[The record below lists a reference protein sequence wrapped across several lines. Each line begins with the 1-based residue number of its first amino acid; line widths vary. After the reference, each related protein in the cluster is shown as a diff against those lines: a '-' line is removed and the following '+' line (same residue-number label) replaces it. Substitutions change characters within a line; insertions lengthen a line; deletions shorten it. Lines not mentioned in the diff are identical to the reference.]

1 MAKSTPNVPLQTWMD
16 CLRQSSVEIA
26 SQTLRFDGDA
36 PTKPTPKGEGKG
48 PAAYIAMLG
57 DQISVHLGIATSP
70 DGCRAI
76 ARGLLGVR
84 RSTELSDSEVMDGLN
99 EVLNIVAGKVKSKMV
114 AHDPS
119 LRLGL
124 PMFVLGEIRVTDGME
139 KASAMAQLG
148 PVECELLVFRQ
159 KRAA

>member
-1 MAKSTPNVPLQTWMD
+1 MD
-16 CLRQSSVEIA
+16 CLQQSSVEIA
-26 SQTLRFDGDA
+26 NQTLRFDRDA
-36 PTKPTPKGEGKG
+36 VDRATPKGEGKG
-48 PAAYIAMLG
+48 PAAYIALLG
-57 DQISVHLGIATSP
+57 EQTSVHLGIATSP

-84 RSTELSDSEVMDGLN
+84 RTTELSDSEVMDGVN
-99 EVLNIVAGKVKSKMV
+99 EVLNIVAGKVKSKMT
-114 AHDPS
+114 AHDPT

-139 KASAMAQLG
+139 KASAMTRLG
-148 PVECELLVFRQ
+148 PVECELMVFRR